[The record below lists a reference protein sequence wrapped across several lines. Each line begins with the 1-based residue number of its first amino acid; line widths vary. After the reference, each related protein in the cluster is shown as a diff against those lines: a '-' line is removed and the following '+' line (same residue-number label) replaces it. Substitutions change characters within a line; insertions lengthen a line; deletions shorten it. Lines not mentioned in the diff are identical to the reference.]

1 MNYMDRTGRV
11 TDGVDQVDL
20 GRFGPDLRFHAYR
33 VDVQLRDGRTLPAW
47 VVEDTHQP
55 DPHWP
60 DMATIVAISLD
71 NLGDAKAQAM
81 RVAGLGEA
89 QLVEVAA

>member
-1 MNYMDRTGRV
+1 MAQCTQ
-11 TDGVDQVDL
+11 GVSQVDL

-33 VDVQLRDGRTLPAW
+33 VDVQLGGRTLLAW
-47 VVEDTHQP
+47 VVEDTQQP
-55 DPHWP
+55 DPVWP
-60 DMATIVAISLD
+60 DLATIVAISLD

-89 QLVEVAA
+89 QLVEVERAA